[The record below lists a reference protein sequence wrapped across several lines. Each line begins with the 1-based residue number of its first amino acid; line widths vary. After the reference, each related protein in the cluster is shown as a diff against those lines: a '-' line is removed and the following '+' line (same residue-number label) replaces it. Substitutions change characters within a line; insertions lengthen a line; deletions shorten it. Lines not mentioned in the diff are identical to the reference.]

1 MWPNRFPLLLHPL
14 LLIATT
20 ARRANATLGCGSSGN
35 RYLQD
40 TASCRAGDIQRV
52 FGGNLLQCN
61 SGYVSLLMV
70 GFFTDIH
77 ISLALH

>member
-1 MWPNRFPLLLHPL
+1 MWPNRFPLLLLL

-40 TASCRAGDIQRV
+40 TTKTCRARDIQLV
-52 FGGNLLQCN
+52 FGGNLLQCS
-61 SGYVSLLMV
+61 SGFVSNY
-70 GFFTDIH
+70 
-77 ISLALH
+77 